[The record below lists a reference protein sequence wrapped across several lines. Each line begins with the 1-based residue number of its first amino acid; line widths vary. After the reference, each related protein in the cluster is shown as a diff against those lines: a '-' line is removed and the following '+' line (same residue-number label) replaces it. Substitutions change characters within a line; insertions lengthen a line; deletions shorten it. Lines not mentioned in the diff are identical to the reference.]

1 MNSLTDLNSEALL
14 RFGPYVFH
22 LRQRLV
28 LQGDRPLRMGGR
40 ALDILQVLVERAG
53 TVVSKDELIARVWPT
68 SVVEDIN
75 LRVHIAALRR
85 ALADGQDGQRYIV
98 NVPQRGYSFIAP
110 VQNEPEGAPVS
121 LQTLQNTRHNLPARL
136 SPVTGR
142 DSIVG
147 SLVRQLPVRR
157 LMTLVGPAGIGKTT
171 VALRVA
177 ELLLQHYQDGV
188 WLIDLATIDDPALLV
203 DHLTHALELDV
214 GTRLEVLAQRHTLL
228 LLDNCEHLLEPCRT
242 LVEDLLRAAPRLS
255 ILVTSREPLLASG
268 ETVLR
273 LPPLAVPPAS
283 ALYSVTEVMGYSA
296 VQLFVSRARARQ
308 QGFTLREQDL
318 QAVGEICRRLD
329 GLPLAIELAAAQ
341 IDALALVGLQAQL
354 DNCCQLLTQGRR
366 TAVPRHQTLKAALD
380 WSYARLSPV
389 EQAVLQRLAVF
400 KWAFTLE
407 AAIGVIGCA
416 QLLPGR
422 LVEVIERLA
431 LKSLLSL
438 EQGNGVTRY
447 RFLNTTRSYAL
458 EKRQHEGNAI
468 QLSAMHFPVGA
479 SLLAMV
485 VNDNACLLAKRGAL
499 VSIVGTPPGAS
510 SLLQLSALRITDGIT
525 TGGGRCVPSKCTTPL
540 HQPGALDFKR
550 PDGAAGGRVSD
561 GPSSGP
567 VW

>member
-1 MNSLTDLNSEALL
+1 MTCAIECCRTVRRSGSSTRTCMNSLRDLNSEALL
-14 RFGPYVFH
+14 RFGPYVFL

-53 TVVSKDELIARVWPT
+53 SVVGKDELIARVWPT

-98 NVPQRGYSFIAP
+98 NIPQRGYSFVAP
-110 VQNEPEGAPVS
+110 VQHEAGGAPVP
-121 LQTLQNTRHNLPARL
+121 LETLRQTLHNLPARL

-157 LMTLVGPAGIGKTT
+157 LMTLAGPAGIGKST
-171 VALRVA
+171 VALRVG

-188 WLIDLATIDDPALLV
+188 WRVDLAVIDDPTQLA
-203 DHLTHALELDV
+203 DHLRRVVDLDI
-214 GTRLEVLAQRHTLL
+214 GTRLDVLAQRHMLL
-228 LLDNCEHLLEPCRT
+228 LLDNCDHLLEPCRIV
-242 LVEDLLRAAPRLS
+242 VEDLLMAAPRLS
-255 ILVTSREPLLASG
+255 ILVTSREPLQASG
-268 ETVLR
+268 ETVQR

-283 ALYSVTEVMGYSA
+283 AMHSVTEAMGYSA

-308 QGFTLREQDL
+308 HGFTLREQDL
-318 QAVGEICRRLD
+318 QAVREICRRLD

-354 DNCCQLLTQGRR
+354 DNCLELLTQGRR

-380 WSYARLSPV
+380 WSYERLSPV
-389 EQAVLQRLAVF
+389 EQVVLQRLAVF
-400 KWAFTLE
+400 KRAFTLE

-416 QLLPGR
+416 QQLPGR
-422 LVEVIERLA
+422 LGEVIERLA

-438 EQGNGVTRY
+438 EQGSGVTRY
-447 RFLNTTRSYAL
+447 GFLNTTRSYAL
-458 EKRQHEGNAI
+458 GKLQHEGNAVR
-468 QLSAMHFPVGA
+468 LSAMRSYREVHCA
-479 SLLAMV
+479 
-485 VNDNACLLAKRGAL
+485 
-499 VSIVGTPPGAS
+499 
-510 SLLQLSALRITDGIT
+510 
-525 TGGGRCVPSKCTTPL
+525 
-540 HQPGALDFKR
+540 
-550 PDGAAGGRVSD
+550 
-561 GPSSGP
+561 
-567 VW
+567 